1 MPVYQYQAMNAAGQ
15 EVKESIE
22 APSADEAVAK
32 VRSKGLFLLKIRE
45 TSKAAK
51 KKKERG
57 QPAEAAAQPKRKS
70 AGGFGKVKDK
80 QIVQFTRQL
89 STLQDAGLP
98 ILRSLRILEQQ
109 QKPGMLKTILGNV
122 AEDVESGSTL
132 SEAMERNPKA
142 FDRLYTN
149 MVAAGE
155 AGGVLD
161 VILQRLAEF
170 MEKAQALRRQVIG
183 AMIYPAV
190 VITFAVGIVSGI
202 MIVVVPKFK
211 EIFSDFG
218 ADLPGP
224 TVLLMNIS
232 DWFIMSGGW
241 VVVLITPP
249 SIFMM
254 LARMRRSNDLKSGA
268 VEILKYIVMIMGVG
282 FFFVI
287 CAGLLIFLDMMESS
301 FQQAGAGILTVW
313 GSAQLYALYFVIPVC
328 ALAALLGMGKGGIGY
343 GIDKMLLAIPVVG
356 AILGKTSIARFSRT
370 LGTLISAGVPILEA
384 LTITKETSGNR
395 VYGYAL
401 GQVHDSIRQGES
413 FAGPLR
419 QAKVCDNLVVNMIDV
434 GEETG
439 DLDKM
444 LMKVAD
450 NYDEEVEALVGSLVS
465 LLEPV
470 MVIFLGTVV
479 GFIVIA
485 LFLPL
490 VTLINSVSGGG

>member
-1 MPVYQYQAMNAAGQ
+1 MPIYQYQAMNAAGQ
-15 EVKESIE
+15 ELKEQIE
-22 APSADEAVAK
+22 APNTDEAVAK
-32 VRSKGLFLLKIRE
+32 IRAKGLFLLKIRE

-51 KKKERG
+51 KKSKKAE
-57 QPAEAAAQPKRKS
+57 PEAAQLGPAKKKS
-70 AGGFGKVKDK
+70 GGFGKVKVK
-80 QIVQFTRQL
+80 VITQFTRQL

-98 ILRSLRILEQQ
+98 ILRSLKILEQQ

-122 AEDVESGSTL
+122 AESVESGMTL
-132 SEAMERNPKA
+132 SEAMAQNPKA
-142 FDRLYTN
+142 FDKLYCN
-149 MVAAGE
+149 MVQAGE

-170 MEKAQALRRQVIG
+170 MEKAQALRARVVG

-218 ADLPGP
+218 ANLPGP
-224 TVLLMNIS
+224 TLLLMAIS
-232 DWFIMSGGW
+232 DWFLVEGGW
-241 VVVLITPP
+241 VIVLVTPP
-249 SIFMM
+249 SIIMM
-254 LARMRRSNDLKSGA
+254 IARMKRSDDALSGA
-268 VEILKYIVMIMGVG
+268 MEVLKYILIVMAIGMG
-282 FFFVI
+282 FVVCGAALVFMQMI
-287 CAGLLIFLDMMESS
+287 EGT
-301 FQQAGAGILTVW
+301 FQQVGAAILTVW
-313 GSAQLYALYFVIPVC
+313 GLGQLYALYFVGPFC
-328 ALAALLGMGKGGIGY
+328 AVAALIGMGKGGIGY
-343 GIDKMLLAIPVVG
+343 GIDRMLLMIPVVG
-356 AILGKTSIARFSRT
+356 NILSKTSIARFSRT

-384 LTITKETSGNR
+384 LNITKETSGNK
-395 VYGYAL
+395 VYGHAL
-401 GQVHDSIRQGES
+401 GRVHDSIRQGES

-450 NYDEEVEALVGSLVS
+450 NYDNEVETLVAGLVS

-479 GFIVIA
+479 GFIVVA

-490 VTLINSVSGGG
+490 VTLINSVSGG

>member
-15 EVKESIE
+15 ELKESIE
-22 APSADEAVAK
+22 APNTDEAVAK
-32 VRSKGLFLLKIRE
+32 IRAKGLFLLKIKE
-45 TSKAAK
+45 TSKGEK
-51 KKKERG
+51 KKKKKDG
-57 QPAEAAAQPKRKS
+57 APAAAATPTARKS
-70 AGGFGKVKDK
+70 GMGRISVK
-80 QIVQFTRQL
+80 QITQFTRQL

-98 ILRSLRILEQQ
+98 ILRSLHILEQQ
-109 QKPGMLKTILGNV
+109 QKPGTLKNILHNV
-122 AEDVESGSTL
+122 GEDVESGSTL

-170 MEKAQALRRQVIG
+170 MEKAQALKRQVVG

-218 ADLPGP
+218 SSLPGP
-224 TVLLMNIS
+224 TILLMDIS
-232 DWFIMSGGW
+232 DWFIVSGGW

-249 SIFMM
+249 SVMMM
-254 LARMRRSNDLKSGA
+254 LGRMRRSDNARSGA
-268 VEILKYIVMIMGVG
+268 MEILKYIIMVMSVGV
-282 FFFVI
+282 FFVL
-287 CAGLLIFLDMMESS
+287 CAGLLIYLGMIETP
-301 FQQAGAGILTVW
+301 FQQAGAGILTTW
-313 GSAQLYALYFVIPVC
+313 GSAQLYALYVVVPIC

-343 GIDKMLLAIPVVG
+343 GIDKMLLNIPVIG
-356 AILGKTSIARFSRT
+356 AILSKTSIARFSRT

-401 GQVHDSIRQGES
+401 GLVHDSIRQGES
-413 FAGPLR
+413 FAGPLK
-419 QAKVCDNLVVNMIDV
+419 QTKVCDGLVVNMIDV

-450 NYDEEVEALVGSLVS
+450 NYDEEVEALVGGLVS
-465 LLEPV
+465 LLEPI